1 MTIWWFQ
8 NDFVHALNRNNS
20 LPGAGAAS
28 GAGASAASGAGAGA
42 ASGAG
47 AAGASG
53 WMFHQASL
61 C

>member
-53 WMFHQASL
+53 
-61 C
+61 